1 MDVEYK
7 DATEWLEGLPVG
19 AQVLTPDDWVFAKQA
34 GVHGCSVSAPGM

>member
-34 GVHGCSVSAPGM
+34 GGT